1 MANPEHE
8 MNGQGLMSTLSAF
21 WMERNT
27 RERNILAAG
36 AAFLVLA
43 LIYLLFIN
51 PALSGRAQL
60 EKSLPQLRQQAAEL
74 QSLARQATEL
84 NAAGA
89 APAAPVT
96 KETIEADL
104 ARRSIKPK
112 SLLVSGELIKL
123 ELQGVSFAA
132 IASWLDEMQKT
143 SRVSLTEGN
152 FEAQAGIDTVNASLT
167 LRQQRGGN
175 AEQ

>member
-8 MNGQGLMSTLSAF
+8 MNGQGLMGTLSAF
-21 WMERNT
+21 WLERNA
-27 RERNILAAG
+27 RERSILAFG
-36 AAFLVLA
+36 GAFLVLA
-43 LIYLLFIN
+43 LVYLLFIN

-74 QSLARQATEL
+74 QALAKQATEL

-96 KETIEADL
+96 RETIEADL

-112 SLLVSGELIKL
+112 SVLVSGELIKL

-132 IASWLDEMQKT
+132 IASWLDEMQKA
-143 SRVSLTEGN
+143 SRVSLTEGK
-152 FEAQAGIDTVNASLT
+152 FDAQAGIDTVNASLT
-167 LRQQRGGN
+167 LRQQRGNG
-175 AEQ
+175 EQ

>member
-1 MANPEHE
+1 
-8 MNGQGLMSTLSAF
+8 MNGLKDTFSAF
-21 WMERNT
+21 WQERNP

-43 LIYLLFIN
+43 LVYLLFIN

-74 QSLARQATEL
+74 QALARQATEL

-89 APAAPVT
+89 TPAAPVT
-96 KETIEADL
+96 KESIEADL
-104 ARRSIKPK
+104 TRRSIKPQ
-112 SLLVSGELIKL
+112 SVLVSGDMIKL
-123 ELQGVSFAA
+123 QLQGVSFAA
-132 IASWLDEMQKT
+132 VTNWLDGMQKT
-143 SRVSLTEGN
+143 ARTSLVEGN
-152 FEAQAGIDTVNASLT
+152 FEAQTGIDTVNATLT
-167 LRQQRGGN
+167 LRQQRS

>member
-1 MANPEHE
+1 M
-8 MNGQGLMSTLSAF
+8 GTLSAF
-21 WMERNT
+21 WLERNA
-27 RERNILAAG
+27 RERSILAAG
-36 AAFLVLA
+36 TAFLVLA
-43 LIYLLFIN
+43 LVYLLFVN

-74 QSLARQATEL
+74 QALAKQAMEL

-89 APAAPVT
+89 APAAPIT
-96 KETIEADL
+96 KETVEAGL

-112 SLLVSGELIKL
+112 SVLVSGELIKL

-167 LRQQRGGN
+167 LRQQRGSG
-175 AEQ
+175 EQ